1 MPAYLGIDYGTK
13 RIGLA
18 WADELGIALPV
29 GAISGIEIEGCWDQ
43 LAEEINSRKI
53 DELVVGY
60 PLHMDGKVGKRAE
73 EVDQFIDRLSD
84 LFLCPFTGW
93 TNASRAWQPRNPSEK
108 KPRPRK
114 ESRAERWMPRQ
125 RVSFCVIS
133 CRGNRLTSSHTLL
146 SDA

>member
-53 DELVVGY
+53 NELVVGY
-60 PLHMDGKVGKRAE
+60 PLHMDGNVGKRAE

-84 LFLCPFTGW
+84 LFSLPVH
-93 TNASRAWQPRNPSEK
+93 
-108 KPRPRK
+108 
-114 ESRAERWMPRQ
+114 
-125 RVSFCVIS
+125 RVDE
-133 CRGNRLTSSHTLL
+133 RLTSMAAEESIGKKAKTKKGKQ
-146 SDA
+146 SGKVDATAACLILRDFLQGQSVNK

>member
-18 WADELGIALPV
+18 WADDLGIALPV
-29 GAISGIEIEGCWDQ
+29 GAISGIEIDGCWDQ

-60 PLHMDGKVGKRAE
+60 PLHMDGNVGKRAE

-84 LFLCPFTGW
+84 LFSLPVH
-93 TNASRAWQPRNPSEK
+93 
-108 KPRPRK
+108 
-114 ESRAERWMPRQ
+114 
-125 RVSFCVIS
+125 RVDE
-133 CRGNRLTSSHTLL
+133 RLTSMAAEESIGKKAKTKKGKQ
-146 SDA
+146 SGKVDATAACLILRDFLQGQSVNK

>member
-84 LFLCPFTGW
+84 LFSLPVH
-93 TNASRAWQPRNPSEK
+93 
-108 KPRPRK
+108 
-114 ESRAERWMPRQ
+114 
-125 RVSFCVIS
+125 RVDE
-133 CRGNRLTSSHTLL
+133 RLTSMAAEESIGKKAKTKKGKQ
-146 SDA
+146 SGKVDATAACLILRDFLQGQSVNK

>member
-84 LFLCPFTGW
+84 LFSLPVH
-93 TNASRAWQPRNPSEK
+93 
-108 KPRPRK
+108 
-114 ESRAERWMPRQ
+114 
-125 RVSFCVIS
+125 RVDE
-133 CRGNRLTSSHTLL
+133 RLTSMAAEESIGKKAKTKKGKQ
-146 SDA
+146 SGKVDATAACLILRDFLQGQSVNR

>member
-73 EVDQFIDRLSD
+73 EVDQFIDRLSE
-84 LFLCPFTGW
+84 LFSLPVH
-93 TNASRAWQPRNPSEK
+93 
-108 KPRPRK
+108 
-114 ESRAERWMPRQ
+114 
-125 RVSFCVIS
+125 RVDE
-133 CRGNRLTSSHTLL
+133 RLTSMAAEESIGKKAKTKKGKQ
-146 SDA
+146 SGKVDATAACLILRDFLQGQSVNK

>member
-18 WADELGIALPV
+18 WADDLGIALPV

-84 LFLCPFTGW
+84 LFSLPVH
-93 TNASRAWQPRNPSEK
+93 
-108 KPRPRK
+108 
-114 ESRAERWMPRQ
+114 
-125 RVSFCVIS
+125 RVDE
-133 CRGNRLTSSHTLL
+133 RLTSMAAEESIGKKAKTKKGKQ
-146 SDA
+146 SGKVDATAACLILRDFLQGQSVNK

>member
-18 WADELGIALPV
+18 WADDLGIALPV
-29 GAISGIEIEGCWDQ
+29 GAISGIEIDGCWDQ

-60 PLHMDGKVGKRAE
+60 PLHMDGNVGKRAE

-84 LFLCPFTGW
+84 LFSLPVH
-93 TNASRAWQPRNPSEK
+93 
-108 KPRPRK
+108 
-114 ESRAERWMPRQ
+114 
-125 RVSFCVIS
+125 RVDE
-133 CRGNRLTSSHTLL
+133 RLTSMATEESIGKKAKTKKGKQ
-146 SDA
+146 SGKVDATAACLILRDFLQGQSVNK

>member
-18 WADELGIALPV
+18 WADDLGIALPV
-29 GAISGIEIEGCWDQ
+29 GAISGIEIDGCWDQ

-84 LFLCPFTGW
+84 LFSLPVH
-93 TNASRAWQPRNPSEK
+93 
-108 KPRPRK
+108 
-114 ESRAERWMPRQ
+114 
-125 RVSFCVIS
+125 RVDE
-133 CRGNRLTSSHTLL
+133 RLTSMAAEESIGKKAKTKKGKQ
-146 SDA
+146 SGKVDATAACLILRDFLQGQSVNR

>member
-73 EVDQFIDRLSD
+73 EVDQFIARLSE
-84 LFLCPFTGW
+84 LFSLPVH
-93 TNASRAWQPRNPSEK
+93 
-108 KPRPRK
+108 
-114 ESRAERWMPRQ
+114 
-125 RVSFCVIS
+125 RVDE
-133 CRGNRLTSSHTLL
+133 RLTSMAAEESIGKKAKTKKGKQ
-146 SDA
+146 SGKVDATAACLILRDFLQGQSVNK